1 MATERFQ
8 KLPPERRSSI
18 LDAAMA
24 EFGGAGFDKGKLD
37 NVAKAAGVTKGL
49 LYYYFEDRDDL
60 LATLFEHV
68 ASQLYPLL
76 GPPPRKPS
84 VEEFW
89 SWLAGVYTRV
99 VELVRDRPIMMA
111 FVGRVMSEV
120 ARGAVPPGFADRKR
134 ATEEAVAKTVALGQK
149 CGAIRTDLPD
159 PLLRGAVMALM
170 GANDRWILAELHA
183 GRPVSVAPVL
193 ALYRSALSPAAGR
206 RTRSAG
212 SSPSPRR

>member
-8 KLPPERRSSI
+8 KLPPERRLSI
-18 LDAAMA
+18 LDAAMS
-24 EFGGAGFDKGKLD
+24 EFAAAGFDRGKLE
-37 NVAKAAGVTKGL
+37 NVAKSAGVTKGL

-60 LATLFEHV
+60 LAALFEHV
-68 ASQLYPLL
+68 ASQLFPVL
-76 GPPPRKPS
+76 GTPPRQPS

-134 ATEEAVAKTVALGQK
+134 ATEDAVSKTVALGQK

-170 GANDRWILAELHA
+170 GASDRWILAELHT
-183 GRPVSVAPVL
+183 GRAVSVAPVL
-193 ALYRSALSPAAGR
+193 ALYRSALSPISHAR
-206 RTRSAG
+206 RRSSG